1 MTRAKYFPVQF
12 DQTQSMSIYY
22 MNTECW
28 KCWQFCFNLNR
39 FAKEGHMGDN
49 YKGDSTLK
57 TFPFFPCQ
65 NKNQIHWKM
74 SLFPSFLFA
83 LKFDQLKS
91 INIWKSKLK
100 NSGKI
105 ILYKPCYNCK
115 ICNSVNLYELFF
127 SLQYAMLVPAVVL
140 FAFGILIYF
149 CLIPSPDEIGEYKH
163 LYKVVSH
170 IGVTFIFWSDTIVS
184 SKYS

>member
-1 MTRAKYFPVQF
+1 
-12 DQTQSMSIYY
+12 
-22 MNTECW
+22 
-28 KCWQFCFNLNR
+28 
-39 FAKEGHMGDN
+39 
-49 YKGDSTLK
+49 
-57 TFPFFPCQ
+57 
-65 NKNQIHWKM
+65 M
-74 SLFPSFLFA
+74 SLFSSFLFA

-115 ICNSVNLYELFF
+115 ICNSVNVLYELFF

-170 IGVTFIFWSDTIVS
+170 TGVTFIFWSDKIVS
-184 SKYS
+184 SKYSLLLFYLFVVIYEVSRHKELVSSSCVVSVLFT

>member
-1 MTRAKYFPVQF
+1 
-12 DQTQSMSIYY
+12 
-22 MNTECW
+22 
-28 KCWQFCFNLNR
+28 
-39 FAKEGHMGDN
+39 MGDN

-163 LYKVVSH
+163 GLYKVVSH
-170 IGVTFIFWSDTIVS
+170 IGVTFIFWSDKIVS

>member
-1 MTRAKYFPVQF
+1 
-12 DQTQSMSIYY
+12 
-22 MNTECW
+22 
-28 KCWQFCFNLNR
+28 
-39 FAKEGHMGDN
+39 
-49 YKGDSTLK
+49 
-57 TFPFFPCQ
+57 
-65 NKNQIHWKM
+65 M

-115 ICNSVNLYELFF
+115 ICNSVNVYELFF

-149 CLIPSPDEIGEYKH
+149 CLIPSPDEIGEYKY

-170 IGVTFIFWSDTIVS
+170 IEITFISWSEKIVS
-184 SKYS
+184 SKYSYLFFNLFVVILEVSRHKKLVSSSCAVLHASLKMLLVIMKTN